1 MKPKKPIT
9 NKMAE
14 KANALFEIM
23 KDNRW
28 HTKEELGE
36 KLGIKNERSVR
47 DVISTLS
54 KRKPIIATSDGKGY
68 KMAMRVCD
76 KDEVRHAWME
86 IDSRIEELE
95 ARRETLKAFYDK
107 AQAKGGKQ
115 WHSITAKN
123 SIG

>member
-9 NKMAE
+9 DKMAE

-23 KDNRW
+23 KDNKW

-76 KDEVRHAWME
+76 KDDVRHAWME

-95 ARRETLKAFYDK
+95 ARREILKAFYDK
-107 AQAKGGKQ
+107 AQAKGASNG
-115 WHSITAKN
+115 TV
-123 SIG
+123 